1 MARTVEQRLWLLN
14 GGVPICGLDGRCV
27 RSRAALP
34 GRDVGVVTT
43 RATPPRLGAQT
54 RFSRPTSRRRGP
66 AGSMDEA
73 STQTSHQRL
82 PGSPLQS
89 NWDVRASLLPFAFK
103 RPLDAFVR

>member
-34 GRDVGVVTT
+34 GRDVGIVTT

-66 AGSMDEA
+66 AGSMNEA
-73 STQTSHQRL
+73 STQTSQRL

-89 NWDVRASLLPFAFK
+89 NWAVRASLLPFAFK
-103 RPLDAFVR
+103 RPHAPFVR